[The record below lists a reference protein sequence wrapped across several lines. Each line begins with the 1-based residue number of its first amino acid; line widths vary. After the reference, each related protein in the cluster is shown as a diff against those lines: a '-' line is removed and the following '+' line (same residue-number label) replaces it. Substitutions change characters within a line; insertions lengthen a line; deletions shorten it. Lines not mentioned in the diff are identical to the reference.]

1 MASGLYPAFV
11 RVFYTVDGLVH
22 VMTRQLHSYT
32 VPDEGHPY
40 GQITRWDTV
49 TQDADE
55 IVEALLEAW
64 ADLFTTDMS
73 FNSMFFYTLST
84 PTAEPLLR
92 AAKNVSIAGDIA
104 IVAGDEYHAVQVT
117 FNFLSTSGSKLRIQ
131 LMEASSRNAYAKI
144 TDLSDL
150 EAAETVLVGT
160 ILDASGFLAARDES
174 QGYIFRSRTCTLNAK
189 MRKERRYT

>member
-11 RVFYTVDGLVH
+11 RIFYTVDGLVH
-22 VMTRQLHSYT
+22 VMTRQLHTYI
-32 VPDEGHPY
+32 VPDEAHPY
-40 GQITRWDTV
+40 GQVTRWDAV
-49 TQDADE
+49 TQDADD
-55 IVEALLEAW
+55 ILEALLDGW

-73 FNSMFFYTLST
+73 FNSMFFYTLAT
-84 PTAEPLLR
+84 PTSEPLLR
-92 AAKNVSIAGDIA
+92 AAKNLAIAGSIA
-104 IVAGDEYHAVQVT
+104 IVTGDEYHAVQVT

-144 TDLSDL
+144 TDLGDL
-150 EAAETVLVGT
+150 EAAETVLIGT
-160 ILDASGFLAARDES
+160 VLDSTGFLAARDES